1 MTILDIKL
9 NDDHDIYLDGND
21 LAAAE
26 EEDIVV
32 QRLRIGLQFLL
43 AEWFL
48 DNTLGIPYVQ
58 TIFQA
63 GTNINDIY
71 FIFQNAII
79 NTEGVETLNELI
91 LTPSFDDRSLSV
103 SFSVNENVSLTTIEV
118 AV

>member
-1 MTILDIKL
+1 MTIFDIKL

-21 LAAAE
+21 LAVAE

-43 AEWFL
+43 GEWFL

-58 TIFQA
+58 TIFQV

-71 FIFQNAII
+71 SIFQNAVL

-91 LTPSFDDRSLSV
+91 LTPSSDNRSLSI
-103 SFSVNENVSLTTIEV
+103 SFSVNENVTLTTIEV
-118 AV
+118 TV